1 MPQIKVFWGFKYLS
15 EFGVILRVC
24 FGCLMCCFV
33 RLFSHVPLP
42 VFLTHA
48 IQLAQSVGSCVEFE
62 TLWPQALL
70 IHCYGVSS
78 CASEHSPPCCFCFLS
93 LYSHMP
99 FPMRPSIDIG
109 GLGAR
114 CYPNYGCPC
123 WSLFKESACL
133 DDVLIFRTGG
143 RVRIRTI
150 EAEETESWSL
160 EGRLLITR
168 LKSQS

>member
-99 FPMRPSIDIG
+99 FPMRPSIDMG
-109 GLGAR
+109 DYEPGAI
-114 CYPNYGCPC
+114 
-123 WSLFKESACL
+123 
-133 DDVLIFRTGG
+133 LIMATL
-143 RVRIRTI
+143 
-150 EAEETESWSL
+150 ADPY
-160 EGRLLITR
+160 
-168 LKSQS
+168 LKNQLVWMMYWFSGQVGEWE